1 MSQSTFMNQ
10 DPKDDLQHI
19 RRMMEKSS
27 RFISL
32 SGLSGILAGLFAL
45 AGTAVAWN
53 ILDSR
58 DAGEITEEIPATV
71 MSQMLI
77 LALIVLLLALSA
89 ATYFTVRKSRK
100 NGLKIWNGVTQNL
113 LSNLF
118 IPLVTGGIFCM
129 VLIWQ
134 GYFSLVIPST
144 LVFYGL
150 ALVSASSY
158 TFSDVRYLGY
168 LEILLGLMAL
178 VVMKFGLIFWGM
190 GFGLLHIFYGLVMYK
205 KYR

>member
-1 MSQSTFMNQ
+1 MNQ

-32 SGLSGILAGLFAL
+32 SGLSGVLAGLFAL
-45 AGTAVAWN
+45 AGTAMAWYLLGPGN
-53 ILDSR
+53 
-58 DAGEITEEIPATV
+58 AGEIPEEISAAV
-71 MSQMLI
+71 MTQVLFV
-77 LALIVLLLALSA
+77 ALIVLLLALGSA
-89 ATYFTVRKSRK
+89 IYFTVRKSK
-100 NGLKIWNGVTQNL
+100 KHGLMIWSGVTQNL

-118 IPLVTGGIFCM
+118 IPLVAGGIFCL

-134 GYFSLVIPST
+134 GYFALVIPST

-158 TFSDVRYLGY
+158 TFTDVRYLGY
-168 LEILLGLMAL
+168 CEILLGLIAL
-178 VVMKFGLIFWGM
+178 VVVKYGLIFWGI

>member
-1 MSQSTFMNQ
+1 M
-10 DPKDDLQHI
+10 
-19 RRMMEKSS
+19 
-27 RFISL
+27 
-32 SGLSGILAGLFAL
+32 
-45 AGTAVAWN
+45 
-53 ILDSR
+53 
-58 DAGEITEEIPATV
+58 
-71 MSQMLI
+71 
-77 LALIVLLLALSA
+77 
-89 ATYFTVRKSRK
+89 
-100 NGLKIWNGVTQNL
+100 IWSGVTQNL